1 MVPSF
6 LDVSSFE
13 GINWALPNEYIM
25 FLDAKDS
32 SGNAAIQKQAVVV
45 VIRRGI
51 IPYPGGDGGSGG
63 GGSSGGGSSG
73 GGGRDVFS
81 DGDGFTVIGDAGV
94 PIGRYVPD
102 GEGGYVYID
111 ENLVAMGRLPT
122 TGGMSLILY
131 LTAGG
136 LLLLAAGTAL
146 LRKNKK
152 GYTE

>member
-63 GGSSGGGSSG
+63 GG
-73 GGGRDVFS
+73 RDVFS

-102 GEGGYVYID
+102 GEGGYAYID